1 MPDRRSVDDLSIE
14 ELEQILRI
22 RKREARMQR
31 LDRYEQTG
39 RRRGDVPLPDDDG
52 DLPEP
57 PEVERFSAKPRR
69 STPLRDNLLLGIEV
83 LAALGLVVLLVY
95 VARSLIQIN
104 EESAAA
110 QAEEISDLPTAAP
123 TPILGLVV
131 LPGGHTPPTAPGG
144 AQPNYSEVPAHL
156 RPLVEQQ
163 FAGPVI
169 IPTPAPSNAI
179 RIRIPALDV
188 DAPVVQGDG
197 WEQLKKGVGQH
208 IGTPDPG
215 ETGNMVLSAH
225 NDIYGEIFR
234 RLDELSPGDEVIVST
249 STRDYTYRV
258 ADTQIVSPTDVEV
271 MAPTREA
278 VVTLISCYPYLVN
291 TERIVVVAE
300 LSS

>member
-22 RKREARMQR
+22 KKREARMQR
-31 LDRYEQTG
+31 LERYEQTG
-39 RRRGDVPLPDDDG
+39 RRRGDVPMPG
-52 DLPEP
+52 DKDELSEAQGFTTVS
-57 PEVERFSAKPRR
+57 EKP
-69 STPLRDNLLLGIEV
+69 SPLRDNLLLGIEV

-110 QAEEISDLPTAAP
+110 QAEEVSELPTAEP

-131 LPGGHTPPTAPGG
+131 LPGGHTPPTSPGG

-169 IPTPAPSNAI
+169 IPTPAPGNAI
-179 RIRIPALDV
+179 RVRIPALDV

-225 NDIYGEIFR
+225 NDVYGEIFR
-234 RLDELSPGDEVIVST
+234 RLDELSPGDEIIVST
-249 STRDYTYRV
+249 RTRDYTYRV
-258 ADTQIVSPTDVEV
+258 ADTRIVSPTSVEV

-300 LSS
+300 LGS